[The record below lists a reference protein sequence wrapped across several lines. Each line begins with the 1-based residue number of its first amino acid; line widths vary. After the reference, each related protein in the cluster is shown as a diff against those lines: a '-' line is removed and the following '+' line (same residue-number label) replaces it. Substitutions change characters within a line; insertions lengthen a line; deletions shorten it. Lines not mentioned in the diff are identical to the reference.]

1 MTGME
6 IQGRYENGMIVPNNS
21 LSLPDGTEVTIV
33 VREQTEPSSDV
44 MTTEQLRRYHEALAR
59 IDAVPDENP
68 GDTFSGAD
76 HDRVLYGDGK

>member
-1 MTGME
+1 ME

-44 MTTEQLRRYHEALAR
+44 MTTEQLHRYHEALAR